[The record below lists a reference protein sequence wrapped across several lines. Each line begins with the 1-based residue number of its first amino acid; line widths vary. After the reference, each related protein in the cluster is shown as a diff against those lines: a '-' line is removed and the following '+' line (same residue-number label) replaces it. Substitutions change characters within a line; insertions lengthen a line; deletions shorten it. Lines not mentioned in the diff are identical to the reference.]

1 ILSRRLLPGPA
12 AVFSLCLFCLSR
24 RLVEYAAE
32 VKQYGGDATVAALL
46 LLVALGRANL
56 PAPRRLMHAAIFAAI
71 AVWFSHPVSIVF
83 GGVSAVLTISCLR
96 MGRRAT
102 LIALASNA
110 LFTAS
115 FVALYLVSIRWQHTD
130 YLFKY
135 WRSAFPDW
143 HNPLHVPGWIGHKLF
158 EFLQTPYRWA
168 GWVFVI
174 LILFATVRAIR
185 RREVE
190 RWAACAA
197 TIALAIIA
205 ACARQYPFNGE
216 RLTLFLMPPLFL
228 LVGAGAA
235 EVWNILPREWRIA
248 WWALPAAIFGTGF
261 VQGIGRVVH
270 PMYASNIRPAVRYV
284 QDHRQPGE
292 ALLLTGERIGDMI
305 QRPFDDRHQE
315 ALCYWPDPPAPL
327 YTDMASLD
335 EVRERRFWVLMT
347 FDPGERK
354 KSAAGTD
361 PKALQSF
368 LRDFRAI
375 ATEKDRFLDE
385 RGGAAYLF
393 ER

>member
-1 ILSRRLLPGPA
+1 MRSVSLTCSLLGLFVFAILSRRLLPGPA

-32 VKQYGGDATVAALL
+32 VKQYGGRRHHRGVA
-46 LLVALGRANL
+46 
-56 PAPRRLMHAAIFAAI
+56 PARCRWPRRRKCARRLMHAANFAAI

-143 HNPLHVPGWIGHKLF
+143 HNPSHVPGWIGHKLF

-174 LILFATVRAIR
+174 LILFAAVRAIR

-190 RWAACAA
+190 RWAASRADRAGDHRGLCPS
-197 TIALAIIA
+197 I
-205 ACARQYPFNGE
+205 
-216 RLTLFLMPPLFL
+216 PLQ
-228 LVGAGAA
+228 
-235 EVWNILPREWRIA
+235 WRTA
-248 WWALPAAIFGTGF
+248 DALPHAVIVSAG
-261 VQGIGRVVH
+261 GRG
-270 PMYASNIRPAVRYV
+270 S
-284 QDHRQPGE
+284 G
-292 ALLLTGERIGDMI
+292 
-305 QRPFDDRHQE
+305 
-315 ALCYWPDPPAPL
+315 
-327 YTDMASLD
+327 
-335 EVRERRFWVLMT
+335 
-347 FDPGERK
+347 
-354 KSAAGTD
+354 
-361 PKALQSF
+361 
-368 LRDFRAI
+368 
-375 ATEKDRFLDE
+375 
-385 RGGAAYLF
+385 
-393 ER
+393 